1 MYEEYAMMNKF
12 EQIFQKVKEQKS
24 KRVAVAVAQDEHV
37 LEAIRDA
44 KAKGIAD
51 AILIGDREEIQI
63 IAAKIGMDLRDFTVI
78 HELDEKQAALKAVEL
93 VSNGHADMLM
103 KGLIDTASL
112 LNAVLNKEK
121 GLRTGRLMSHVAV
134 FEVPGFDRL
143 LLITDAAL
151 NMYPDLKAKIDII
164 KNAVTVAHAL
174 GIENPKVAPICAVE
188 VVNLDSPA
196 TLDASILSKMNERV
210 QILGCEV
217 DGPLSLDTAISEE
230 AARNKGLSGSVAG
243 KADIILLPSFE
254 VGNVMYKTLIYATNS
269 KNGGI
274 LVGTLAPVILTSRSD
289 SHEVKMNSIAL
300 AVLVANA
307 KT

>member
-1 MYEEYAMMNKF
+1 MNKF
-12 EQIFQKVKEQKS
+12 EQIFQKVKEQES
-24 KRVAVAVAQDEHV
+24 KRVAVAVAQDEPI
-37 LEAIRDA
+37 LEAIRYA

-51 AILIGDREEIQI
+51 AILIGDREKIQI
-63 IAAKIGMDLRDFTVI
+63 IAARIGMDLMDFTVI
-78 HELDEKQAALKAVEL
+78 HEVDEKQAALKAVEL
-93 VSNGHADMLM
+93 VSSGNADMLM

-112 LNAVLNKEK
+112 LKAVLNKEK

-143 LLITDAAL
+143 LLITDAAF
-151 NMYPDLKAKIDII
+151 NMYPDLKIKIDII
-164 KNAVTVAHAL
+164 KNAVTVAHAI

-196 TLDASILSKMNERV
+196 TLDASILSKMNERG
-210 QILGCEV
+210 QIMGCEV

-230 AARNKGLSGSVAG
+230 AARHKGVSGNVAG

-254 VGNVMYKTLIYATNS
+254 VGNVMYKTLIYASNS

-274 LVGTLAPVILTSRSD
+274 LVGTSAPVILTSRSD
-289 SHEVKMNSIAL
+289 SHEAKMNSIAL
-300 AVLVANA
+300 AALVAND

>member
-1 MYEEYAMMNKF
+1 MMNNF
-12 EQIFQKVKEQKS
+12 EQIFQKITERES
-24 KRVAVAVAQDEHV
+24 KKVAVAVAQDEPV

-44 KAKGIAD
+44 KVKGIAD
-51 AILIGDREEIQI
+51 AILIGDREEIQL
-63 IAAKIGMDLRDFTVI
+63 IAARIGMDLKDFTVI

-93 VSNGHADMLM
+93 VSNGKADMLM

-112 LNAVLNKEK
+112 LKAVLNKEK

-143 LLITDAAL
+143 LLITDAAF

-164 KNAVTVAHAL
+164 KNAVTVARAI

-196 TLDASILSKMNERV
+196 TLDASILSKMNERG
-210 QILGCEV
+210 QILGCVV

-230 AARNKGLSGSVAG
+230 AARHKGVSGSVAG

-254 VGNVMYKTLIYATNS
+254 VGNVMYKTLIYASNS

-274 LVGTLAPVILTSRSD
+274 LVGTSAPVILTSRSD
-289 SHEVKMNSIAL
+289 SHEAKMNSIAL
-300 AVLVANA
+300 AALVAND